1 MSTGFDHAHVDP
13 PGGPRR
19 ESTTMV
25 LVAAAIAWGFLIILA
40 AMTVPVVTLQA
51 PPVTAT
57 ATAPP
62 SPGASATPV
71 TPVTPV
77 TPNDTGDVQKLYE
90 SPRVTVLSHDGL
102 AGVAVASVPA
112 TISLLVAGL
121 TWVGSRGRRTVFVPM
136 AAWALSTALVVAG
149 IVGFVT
155 ILVGIVAVPSGVL
168 LVIACS
174 QAQSGP
180 RTIPAMSAS
189 A

>member
-1 MSTGFDHAHVDP
+1 MSTSFDHDHVDP
-13 PGGPRR
+13 PGAPRR
-19 ESTTMV
+19 DNTTMV
-25 LVAAAIAWGFLIILA
+25 LVAAAVAWGFLIILA
-40 AMTVPVVTLQA
+40 AMTVPVVTVQA

-62 SPGASATPV
+62 SLAASATPV
-71 TPVTPV
+71 TPVTP
-77 TPNDTGDVQKLYE
+77 NHTGNGQKVFE
-90 SPRVTVLSHDGL
+90 SPRVSVLSHDGL

-121 TWVGSRGRRTVFVPM
+121 LLVGSRGRRRVLVSI

-155 ILVGIVAVPSGVL
+155 ILVGILAVPSGVL

-174 QAQSGP
+174 QAQWGP
-180 RTIPAMSAS
+180 RPIPAMSTRA
-189 A
+189 

>member
-13 PGGPRR
+13 AGGPRR
-19 ESTTMV
+19 DSTTRV
-25 LVAAAIAWGFLIILA
+25 LVAAAIAWGFLIIVA
-40 AMTVPVVTLQA
+40 AMTVPVVTLE
-51 PPVTAT
+51 PPPATAT

-62 SPGASATPV
+62 EASATPV
-71 TPVTPV
+71 A
-77 TPNDTGDVQKLYE
+77 PNGTGNGQTLYE
-90 SPRVTVLSHDGL
+90 SPRVTVLSYDGL

-121 TWVGSRGRRTVFVPM
+121 LWVGSRGRRTVLVPI

-174 QAQSGP
+174 QARSGR
-180 RTIPAMSAS
+180 RTIPAMRAS

>member
-1 MSTGFDHAHVDP
+1 MSTGSDHADVDP
-13 PGGPRR
+13 PSGPRR
-19 ESTTMV
+19 RSTTMV
-25 LVAAAIAWGFLIILA
+25 LVAAAIAWGFLVILA
-40 AMTVPVVTLQA
+40 AVTVPVVTVQA

-71 TPVTPV
+71 TPVTPSA
-77 TPNDTGDVQKLYE
+77 TGNGQNFHE

-112 TISLLVAGL
+112 MISLLVAGL
-121 TWVGSRGRRTVFVPM
+121 LWTGSRGRRTVLVPM
-136 AAWALSTALVVAG
+136 AAWALSTALVLAG
-149 IVGFVT
+149 VVGFVT
-155 ILVGIVAVPSGVL
+155 ILVGIVAVPAGVL

-174 QAQSGP
+174 QAQSGR
-180 RTIPAMSAS
+180 RTIPAVSAS

>member
-1 MSTGFDHAHVDP
+1 MSTGLDRAHVGF
-13 PGGPRR
+13 PGGQSRA
-19 ESTTMV
+19 STSMV
-25 LVAAAIAWGFLIILA
+25 LVAAAVAWGLLIVLA
-40 AMTVPVVTLQA
+40 AITVPVVTLQA

-57 ATAPP
+57 ATAPA
-62 SPGASATPV
+62 SSGAPA
-71 TPVTPV
+71 
-77 TPNDTGDVQKLYE
+77 TPNDTGNGQKFYE
-90 SPRVTVLSHDGL
+90 SPRVTVLSHDGP

-112 TISLLVAGL
+112 WISLVVAGL
-121 TWVGSRGRRTVFVPM
+121 LWQGSRGRRTVLVPM

-174 QAQSGP
+174 RAHLGR
-180 RTIPAMSAS
+180 RTIPAVSAS

>member
-1 MSTGFDHAHVDP
+1 MSKGFDHDHVDP
-13 PGGPRR
+13 PGAPRR

-25 LVAAAIAWGFLIILA
+25 LVAAAIAWGFLVILA
-40 AMTVPVVTLQA
+40 AMTVPVITVQA

-62 SPGASATPV
+62 SPGAS
-71 TPVTPV
+71 V
-77 TPNDTGDVQKLYE
+77 TPNDTGNGQKVYE

-102 AGVAVASVPA
+102 AGVAVASVPG

-121 TWVGSRGRRTVFVPM
+121 LWARPRRRRTVFVPI

-149 IVGFVT
+149 IVGFLT

-174 QAQSGP
+174 QAQRGP
-180 RTIPAMSAS
+180 RTIPAMSART
-189 A
+189 

>member
-1 MSTGFDHAHVDP
+1 
-13 PGGPRR
+13 
-19 ESTTMV
+19 MV

-62 SPGASATPV
+62 GASATPV
-71 TPVTPV
+71 TP
-77 TPNDTGDVQKLYE
+77 NDTGNGQQLYE

-112 TISLLVAGL
+112 TISLFVAGL
-121 TWVGSRGRRTVFVPM
+121 LWVRSRGRRTVLVSM

-174 QAQSGP
+174 QARSGP
-180 RTIPAMSAS
+180 QTVPAMSVS

>member
-1 MSTGFDHAHVDP
+1 MSAGFHHAHVGP

-19 ESTTMV
+19 ESTAMV
-25 LVAAAIAWGFLIILA
+25 LAAAAIAWGFLIILA

-51 PPVTAT
+51 PPSTAT
-57 ATAPP
+57 AIAP
-62 SPGASATPV
+62 SPGAPATPL
-71 TPVTPV
+71 P
-77 TPNDTGDVQKLYE
+77 PNGTGNSQKQYE
-90 SPRVTVLSHDGL
+90 SPRVTVVAYDGP

-121 TWVGSRGRRTVFVPM
+121 FWVRSRGRRTVLVPM

-174 QAQSGP
+174 QARSGP
-180 RTIPAMSAS
+180 RTIPAVSAS

>member
-1 MSTGFDHAHVDP
+1 MSTGFDHDHVDP
-13 PGGPRR
+13 PRAPRR

-25 LVAAAIAWGFLIILA
+25 LVAAAIAWGFLVILA
-40 AMTVPVVTLQA
+40 AMTVPVVTVQA

-62 SPGASATPV
+62 PPSGAS
-71 TPVTPV
+71 V
-77 TPNDTGDVQKLYE
+77 TPNDTGNGQKLYE

-121 TWVGSRGRRTVFVPM
+121 LWVGSRGRRTVLVPI

-174 QAQSGP
+174 QAQWGP
-180 RTIPAMSAS
+180 RTIPARSAR

>member
-1 MSTGFDHAHVDP
+1 MSTGFDHDHVDP
-13 PGGPRR
+13 PGAPRR

-25 LVAAAIAWGFLIILA
+25 LVAAAIAWGFLVILA
-40 AMTVPVVTLQA
+40 AMTVPVVTVQA

-57 ATAPP
+57 ATAPSSSPP
-62 SPGASATPV
+62 SPGAS
-71 TPVTPV
+71 V
-77 TPNDTGDVQKLYE
+77 TPNDTGNGQKLYE

-121 TWVGSRGRRTVFVPM
+121 LWVGLRGRRTVLVPI

-174 QAQSGP
+174 QAQWGP
-180 RTIPAMSAS
+180 RTIPAVSTRA
-189 A
+189 

>member
-19 ESTTMV
+19 GSTTRV
-25 LVAAAIAWGFLIILA
+25 LVAAAIAWGFLIIFA
-40 AMTVPVVTLQA
+40 AMTVPVVTVQGA
-51 PPVTAT
+51 PVTAT
-57 ATAPP
+57 ATAPPSP

-71 TPVTPV
+71 TPVTPDDSG
-77 TPNDTGDVQKLYE
+77 NSQKLYE
-90 SPRVTVLSHDGL
+90 SPRVTVLRHDGL
-102 AGVAVASVPA
+102 AGVAVASIPA
-112 TISLLVAGL
+112 AISLLVAGL
-121 TWVGSRGRRTVFVPM
+121 LWLASRSRRTVLLPI

-174 QAQSGP
+174 QARSG
-180 RTIPAMSAS
+180 RRALPAMSAS
-189 A
+189 T

>member
-19 ESTTMV
+19 ESTIRV
-25 LVAAAIAWGFLIILA
+25 LVVAAIAWGFLILLA
-40 AMTVPVVTLQA
+40 AMTVPIVTLQA

-57 ATAPP
+57 ATASP
-62 SPGASATPV
+62 SPSPSV
-71 TPVTPV
+71 TPVTPD
-77 TPNDTGDVQKLYE
+77 DTGNGQKLYE

-121 TWVGSRGRRTVFVPM
+121 LWAGSRGRRTVLVPM
-136 AAWALSTALVVAG
+136 AAWGLSTALVVAG

-155 ILVGIVAVPSGVL
+155 FLVGIVAVPSGVL
-168 LVIACS
+168 LVIACA
-174 QAQSGP
+174 QAQAGR

>member
-1 MSTGFDHAHVDP
+1 MSAGFHHAHVGP

-19 ESTTMV
+19 ESTAMV
-25 LVAAAIAWGFLIILA
+25 LAAAAIAWGFLIILA
-40 AMTVPVVTLQA
+40 AMTVPVVTVQA

-57 ATAPP
+57 TTAPP
-62 SPGASATPV
+62 LPGASATPV
-71 TPVTPV
+71 TP
-77 TPNDTGDVQKLYE
+77 NDTGSGQKLTE

-121 TWVGSRGRRTVFVPM
+121 FWIRSRGRRTVLVPM
-136 AAWALSTALVVAG
+136 AAWALSAALVVAG

-155 ILVGIVAVPSGVL
+155 ILVGIVAVPAGVL

-180 RTIPAMSAS
+180 RTRPAMSAS

>member
-1 MSTGFDHAHVDP
+1 
-13 PGGPRR
+13 
-19 ESTTMV
+19 MV

-40 AMTVPVVTLQA
+40 ALTVPVVTVQA

-57 ATAPP
+57 ATAP
-62 SPGASATPV
+62 ASSAAVAPATP
-71 TPVTPV
+71 
-77 TPNDTGDVQKLYE
+77 NNTGYGQKFYE
-90 SPRVTVLSHDGL
+90 SRRVTVLSHDGL

-121 TWVGSRGRRTVFVPM
+121 LWVGSRGRRTVLVQI
-136 AAWALSTALVVAG
+136 AAWALSTVLVVAG

-174 QAQSGP
+174 QAKWGP
-180 RTIPAMSAS
+180 RRRPPS
-189 A
+189 

>member
-1 MSTGFDHAHVDP
+1 MSTGFDHGHVDP
-13 PGGPRR
+13 RGARR

-25 LVAAAIAWGFLIILA
+25 IVAAAIAWGFLVILA

-51 PPVTAT
+51 APVTAT
-57 ATAPP
+57 ATAP
-62 SPGASATPV
+62 ASSAAV
-71 TPVTPV
+71 ESVTPV
-77 TPNDTGDVQKLYE
+77 TPNDTGRGQKFYE

-121 TWVGSRGRRTVFVPM
+121 LWVGSRGRRTVLVQIV
-136 AAWALSTALVVAG
+136 AWALSTALVVAG

-168 LVIACS
+168 LAIACS
-174 QAQSGP
+174 QARWGAVDD
-180 RTIPAMSAS
+180 PAMSAR